1 MELIEEYRDKLLSVM
16 EDYAFHSNET
26 EKYYTQDNS
35 AALVI
40 QTKFRMFI
48 KRKEYLK
55 MRKGRYDFYTAA
67 IDIQTIY
74 RSYSASKNFQSRNK
88 AELERRDLEFYG

>member
-1 MELIEEYRDKLLSVM
+1 MFSIVNNKMELIEQYRDKLLSVI

-55 MRKGRYDFYTAA
+55 MRQGIFISLCSCY
-67 IDIQTIY
+67 
-74 RSYSASKNFQSRNK
+74 
-88 AELERRDLEFYG
+88 